1 MRQFKFRLVIVTVAL
16 FVPLVVQAN
25 DTRVASGIR
34 SELKTQ
40 QEQGNL
46 RGFNINITVE
56 NGRVW
61 LNGQVNDAKQQLL
74 VEQLSRGQSGV
85 VDVMNQLKIIPVT
98 VSPKQVQPAI
108 IGDRP
113 TFAEDIPVQ
122 TPPIAPPQSRPSGR
136 GLLGA
141 AFDRLQK
148 GLLFEPKDEP
158 SESQSDVVLTEFV
171 APFSEAEQLSRSSK
185 VAQGAQWSFNSTS
198 TDLDFVE
205 TGDEN
210 VSKEAPEIAAAS
222 ESTQQSPAP
231 TDVELSKTIDKPV
244 QVQDSPSVAQRPAER
259 LTEAAL
265 YNDIRQNDDI
275 RQNHLNQNSAVIS
288 ENSTAGNS
296 PIVANS
302 TTVQNST
309 VHPETRQQM
318 RPGAS
323 QRSTVLQGNPN
334 VREIARDGTGYPQL
348 PMAPQQIA
356 RRQPVPY
363 APATTLNQFGQ
374 HRRPVAPVAN
384 YHPVP
389 NSPAPAHAPGAIA
402 GGGIP
407 RARYDHPNL
416 PGYAW
421 PSYAASPNY
430 AAVTYPRQYS
440 AAAWPYIGP
449 FHPYPQVPLGWRKV
463 SLEWDDG
470 WWMLD
475 FTQK

>member
-1 MRQFKFRLVIVTVAL
+1 MRQFNFRLVIVTVTL

-25 DTRVASGIR
+25 DTQVASGIR

-74 VEQLSRGQSGV
+74 VEQLARRQSGV

-98 VSPKQVQPAI
+98 VSPKQVQPEI

-113 TFAEDIPVQ
+113 TFAEDTPVQ
-122 TPPIAPPQSRPSGR
+122 TPPIASPQSRPSGQ

-148 GLLFEPKDEP
+148 GLWFEPKDGP

-171 APFSEAEQLSRSSK
+171 APFSEAEQPSRSSK

-198 TDLDFVE
+198 TGLDFVE

-210 VSKEAPEIAAAS
+210 VSKDALKIAAAS

-231 TDVELSKTIDKPV
+231 ADVELSKTIDKPA
-244 QVQDSPSVAQRPAER
+244 QVQDSPAVAQRPAER
-259 LTEAAL
+259 LTETAL
-265 YNDIRQNDDI
+265 YNNI

-288 ENSTAGNS
+288 EKSTA
-296 PIVANS
+296 
-302 TTVQNST
+302 VQNST

-334 VREIARDGTGYPQL
+334 VREIASDRTGYPQL

>member
-1 MRQFKFRLVIVTVAL
+1 MRQFNLRLVIVTLAL

-25 DTRVASGIR
+25 DTQVASGIR
-34 SELKTQ
+34 SELKVQ

-46 RGFNINITVE
+46 CGFNINITVE

-74 VEQLSRGQSGV
+74 VEQLAQRQNGV
-85 VDVMNQLKIIPVT
+85 VGVMNQLKIIPVT
-98 VSPKQVQPAI
+98 VSPQQVQSEVNKN
-108 IGDRP
+108 RP
-113 TFAEDIPVQ
+113 SSAADIPVQ
-122 TPPIAPPQSRPSGR
+122 TPPFASPQPQSSGR

-141 AFDRLQK
+141 AFERLQK

-158 SESQSDVVLTEFV
+158 SESQGEVVLTEFV
-171 APFSEAEQLSRSSK
+171 SPFSESEQPSHGSK
-185 VAQGAQWSFNSTS
+185 VAQGAQWSFNNKS
-198 TDLDFVE
+198 TDLGFVE
-205 TGDEN
+205 TEGEG
-210 VSKEAPEIAAAS
+210 VFKETSVAKEESEIAATS
-222 ESTQQSPAP
+222 ESTPQSPVP
-231 TDVELSKTIDKPV
+231 TDLDLPQPIDKPA
-244 QVQDSPSVAQRPAER
+244 QVQQPPSVAQRPAEP
-259 LTEAAL
+259 LTETAL
-265 YNDIRQNDDI
+265 YNDIHQNDLSQDP
-275 RQNHLNQNSAVIS
+275 AVIS
-288 ENSTAGNS
+288 DKLTVGNS
-296 PIVANS
+296 PIVENS
-302 TTVQNST
+302 TIVQNST
-309 VHPETRQQM
+309 VHPAKPQPTRSGTLQ
-318 RPGAS
+318 RAAVS
-323 QRSTVLQGNPN
+323 QGHVN
-334 VREIARDGTGYPQL
+334 EIASDGTGYPQL
-348 PMAPQQIA
+348 PMAPRQIA

-363 APATTLNQFGQ
+363 AAATTLNQFGH
-374 HRRPVAPVAN
+374 HRRPIAPVAN
-384 YHPVP
+384 YHPAP

-430 AAVTYPRQYS
+430 AAVTYPRQHS

-449 FHPYPQVPLGWRKV
+449 FYPYPQVPLGWRKV